1 MWKYGVVTLN
11 IVRLAYLSSSSKEDF
26 FKRLD
31 NLSDVA
37 LRSFEVKRQVLN
49 QLLEAGLY
57 PYTKAYISD
66 FNDHYGTLGIV
77 GMNEACL
84 NAKWLKK
91 NLMDLDAQTFSM
103 EVLEFLNHKL
113 LNQSQ
118 KVNLEA
124 TPAESVCTHFAQI
137 DKELYPEIQSHG
149 YYTNSTHL
157 DVASTDDVFE
167 ALHIQQDF
175 QNQYSGA
182 TSFPVFIDHGI
193 EDWKMAA
200 LLVKTIYEN
209 YEVPVFTIT
218 PTYSVCEEH
227 GYLLG
232 HQDICP
238 KCSKSTEVYSR
249 VSGYYRNLEDWNEGK
264 QKRVF
269 KKERHIRFKEGYY
282 ARNNRFYWC
291 FGNMGKAMIEG
302 ICQNHVF
309 NTVWVC
315 DHHQENLD
323 VLHEKYGVETSLDE
337 KK

>member
-1 MWKYGVVTLN
+1 MGVVTLN
-11 IVRLAYLSSSSKEDF
+11 IVRLAYLSSSKEDF

-157 DVASTDDVFE
+157 DVASMDDVFE

-264 QKRVF
+264 QKEFSRR
-269 KKERHIRFKEGYY
+269 KTYSI
-282 ARNNRFYWC
+282 
-291 FGNMGKAMIEG
+291 
-302 ICQNHVF
+302 
-309 NTVWVC
+309 
-315 DHHQENLD
+315 
-323 VLHEKYGVETSLDE
+323 
-337 KK
+337 